1 MDHDDSWFPADDENL
16 PSWDDST
23 PVGDDHHYYIPSDE
37 DWVPPSD
44 EDWAEADPVESIAP
58 TAVKA
63 AVREK
68 SPEADVLGT
77 LRRTLAACHGRVAD
91 ELSEVVRQISAA
103 TPVLDR
109 LGDEKRAVFSS
120 LLEMLLDT
128 ATNTKGASIDLTNVP
143 LKSVYDYPVRAELDC
158 IAQLALSGTL
168 DVQDPS
174 LEFFALREAVQRDR
188 ARRQA
193 LKYARAIE
201 SQASVEDLVKTF
213 QKVEPP
219 TTRKAA
225 TRSRAAKTVAQLHSE
240 HALANAGVTQKMR
253 LSSGYR
259 TLDIAFSKSDEA
271 LGFIAPGEGVV
282 VAGPTGTGKSSWT
295 YGVVPSLTQDLANW
309 GKPFGKV
316 LFFHTEEESVDKAR
330 SMFVLP
336 DQKLGHLSEN
346 MIVVNVG
353 TSRKFM
359 AMAIYDT
366 VLDASI
372 RSKETGLPITEFL
385 PYVLVL
391 DYIQSISEQGESE
404 VVATATTAEFL
415 LRGVQAWNP
424 EEMQKFSG
432 ISYREYTGSPWPEGM
447 EHHRV
452 AGIYMAQL
460 VKQDD
465 KSLLFRPGSR
475 DCQYSDFA
483 LEDSSENPAWRD
495 PNGSGWSW
503 EVKENDLRLF
513 KQNAIRGSGIIL
525 QNATAIIV
533 LHRSQAYNNPKLP
546 GVGDDGR
553 PHLTDTRA
561 RLLLDKTRTGSALK
575 FVPMTFDLDPEGFRA
590 RYIDSAGEE
599 AMRRGLFQPTSDFI
613 ESGDPILP
621 PRPSASPLAKVRY

>member
-1 MDHDDSWFPADDENL
+1 MDQDDSWFPFDDDSL
-16 PSWDDST
+16 PSWESPSSPDSEHNNDMPPLEEWPLPTDDAEPEHHA
-23 PVGDDHHYYIPSDE
+23 PVSRRQSRH
-37 DWVPPSD
+37 V
-44 EDWAEADPVESIAP
+44 
-58 TAVKA
+58 
-63 AVREK
+63 
-68 SPEADVLGT
+68 DVLGT
-77 LRRTLAACHGRVAD
+77 LRRTLAACQNRSAE

-103 TPVLDR
+103 TPVLER
-109 LGDEKRAVFSS
+109 LDDDTRKVYAS

-128 ATNTKGASIDLTNVP
+128 AVSTKGTSIDLDNVP
-143 LKSVYDYPVRAELDC
+143 LRAVYDADVRSELSR
-158 IAQLALSGTL
+158 IAAMSRSL
-168 DVQDPS
+168 DTTGIDPS
-174 LEFFALREAVQRDR
+174 LEFMALRESVQRDR
-188 ARRQA
+188 ARKGA
-193 LKYARAIE
+193 VSYARAIE
-201 SQASVEDLVKTF
+201 EQRNVEDLVKAF
-213 QKVEPP
+213 QRVEPP

-225 TRSRAAKTVAQLHSE
+225 TRSRAARTVAQLHSE
-240 HALANAGVTQKMR
+240 HTLAMAGTAQRMR

-336 DQKLGHLSEN
+336 HQKLGHLSEN

-353 TSRKFM
+353 TSRKLM

-372 RSKETGLPITEFL
+372 RSKETGLPVTEFL

-424 EEMQKFSG
+424 EEMAKFSG

-465 KSLLFRPGSR
+465 KSLLFRPNSR
-475 DCQYSDFA
+475 ECQYSDFA
-483 LEDSSENPAWRD
+483 LEDPSEKPAWRD
-495 PNGSGWSW
+495 PSGSGWAW
-503 EVKENDLRLF
+503 EVREGDLRLF

-525 QNATAIIV
+525 QNATAILV

-546 GVGDDGR
+546 GVGPDGR

-575 FVPMTFDLDPEGFRA
+575 FVPMTFDLDPDGFRA
-590 RYIDSAGEE
+590 RYIDSAAEE
-599 AMRRGLFQPTSDFI
+599 AMRRGLFAPTSDFV

-621 PRPSASPLAKVRY
+621 SRPSISPLAKVRY

>member
-1 MDHDDSWFPADDENL
+1 MDHEDSWFPSDDDSL
-16 PSWDDST
+16 PSWEDSSTDSEHIPT
-23 PVGDDHHYYIPSDE
+23 PDE
-37 DWVPPSD
+37 PHPFEGEWAPEDMLMEEPPPTTHPRATSTG
-44 EDWAEADPVESIAP
+44 AAP
-58 TAVKA
+58 
-63 AVREK
+63 RL
-68 SPEADVLGT
+68 DVLAT
-77 LRRTLAACHGRVAD
+77 LRRTLAACHGRAAE

-103 TPVLDR
+103 TPVLER
-109 LGDEKRAVFSS
+109 LDDDTRKVYLS

-128 ATNTKGASIDLTNVP
+128 SVSTKGASVDLSSVP
-143 LKSVYDYPVRAELDC
+143 LRMVYDASVRHELSLISSLAEAGGAD
-158 IAQLALSGTL
+158 G
-168 DVQDPS
+168 VDPS
-174 LEFFALREAVQRDR
+174 LEFMALREAVQRDR
-188 ARRQA
+188 ARKGA
-193 LKYARAIE
+193 MSYARAIE
-201 SQASVEDLVKTF
+201 DLRNVDDLVKAF

-225 TRSRAAKTVAQLHSE
+225 TRSRAARTVAQLHSE
-240 HALANAGVTQKMR
+240 HTLANAGTTQKLR

-336 DQKLGHLSEN
+336 HQKLGHLAEN

-353 TSRKFM
+353 TSRKLM

-391 DYIQSISEQGESE
+391 DYIQSISEQGENE

-424 EEMQKFSG
+424 EEMSKFSG

-465 KSLLFRPGSR
+465 KSLLFRPNSR
-475 DCQYSDFA
+475 ECQYSDFA
-483 LEDSSENPAWRD
+483 LEDNSENPAWRD
-495 PNGSGWSW
+495 PTGSGWAW
-503 EVKENDLRLF
+503 EVNEGDLRLF

-525 QNATAIIV
+525 QNATAILV

-546 GVGDDGR
+546 GLGSDGR

-575 FVPMTFDLDPEGFRA
+575 FVPMTFDLDPDGFRA
-590 RYIDSAGEE
+590 RYIDSAAEE
-599 AMRRGLFQPTSDFI
+599 AMRRGLFSPTSDFV

-621 PRPSASPLAKVRY
+621 TRPSVSPLAKVRY